1 MKELSPAIMGGDPF
15 SDIFRGLYDPRS
27 FWNLTDPDYCLS
39 VMRSAY
45 EGGCRAFDYS
55 FANVQ
60 DIFVRLRESVDE
72 EIVGYANPTYLQGTM
87 LDGKH
92 LQFQRSRILKTI
104 VSVPSF
110 VEPEIASK
118 IRDDLRE
125 KTCMVFGYDPDAA
138 ALSDSEIA
146 SIYLDEDVFNK
157 RLDELNESTFVLI
170 GGTDA
175 DWLFTLK
182 RADIIVRMAEIVRSR
197 GKIPL
202 LICHYTSTVLPEA
215 DRINL
220 DVEGYF
226 APINKSW
233 SWFDLKESQK
243 AVRAAKKPVIA
254 FMAFACGS
262 LSNGMQEAADFLKQE
277 CGVSGVLFGTTKVKN
292 ALNTSIMLT
301 ETFGKTISK

>member
-1 MKELSPAIMGGDPF
+1 MKELSPVIMGGDPF

-55 FANVQ
+55 FRNVQ
-60 DIFVRLRESVDE
+60 DIFSRLREDVDE

-87 LDGKH
+87 LGGKH

-104 VSVPSF
+104 VSVPGFIES
-110 VEPEIASK
+110 ETAKK
-118 IRDDLRE
+118 IHDDFRVN
-125 KTCMVFGYDPDAA
+125 TCMVFGYDPDAT
-138 ALSDSEIA
+138 ALSDSEID
-146 SIYLDEDVFNK
+146 SIYLDEVLFEK
-157 RLDELNESTFVLI
+157 RLDELNESNFVLI

-197 GKIPL
+197 GKKPL
-202 LICHYTSTVLPEA
+202 LICHYASTVLPAA
-215 DRINL
+215 DKMNL

-233 SWFDLKESQK
+233 SWFDLEASKR
-243 AVRAAKKPVIA
+243 AVQLAKKPVIA
-254 FMAFACGS
+254 FMAFACGG
-262 LSNGMQEAADFLKQE
+262 LTNGMQEAADFLKRD
-277 CGVSGVLFGTTKVKN
+277 CGVSGILFGTTKAKN
-292 ALNTSIMLT
+292 ALNTSILLT
-301 ETFGKTISK
+301 ETFGKNISK